1 MPAGC
6 NCGPN
11 SLLAQALG
19 CHCVRR
25 SILQSLPVSC
35 HFRGCEVP
43 LFRIV
48 SGAISSE
55 LAFYLYTF
63 IRNRNEPYLP
73 LPSQPQLVLI
83 YRPRRD
89 GRLSRPWCEVA
100 QAEIRTRNLP
110 IANLALYHT
119 ATSAPVIVHDVS
131 VVNVS
136 SFFHI
141 LWQQYSDIEMPA
153 AMNTHF
159 IVEFFIL
166 FLFNIWLRYVIIG
179 CTHKLN
185 DLVMWQ
191 DGVCDIKRW
200 HFFCN

>member
-1 MPAGC
+1 
-6 NCGPN
+6 
-11 SLLAQALG
+11 
-19 CHCVRR
+19 
-25 SILQSLPVSC
+25 
-35 HFRGCEVP
+35 
-43 LFRIV
+43 
-48 SGAISSE
+48 
-55 LAFYLYTF
+55 
-63 IRNRNEPYLP
+63 
-73 LPSQPQLVLI
+73 
-83 YRPRRD
+83 
-89 GRLSRPWCEVA
+89 
-100 QAEIRTRNLP
+100 
-110 IANLALYHT
+110 
-119 ATSAPVIVHDVS
+119 VIVHDVS

-159 IVEFFIL
+159 IVEFFI
-166 FLFNIWLRYVIIG
+166 FVLFNIWLRYVIIG